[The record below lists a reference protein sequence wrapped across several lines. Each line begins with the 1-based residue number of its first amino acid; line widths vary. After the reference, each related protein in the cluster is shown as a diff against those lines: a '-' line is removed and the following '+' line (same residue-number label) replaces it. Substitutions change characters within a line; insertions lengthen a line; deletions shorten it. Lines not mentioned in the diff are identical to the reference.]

1 MVIWSSSDNWV
12 IIIFFVILDV
22 YDLTLPP
29 IFPQFKKKKKKLYIH
44 IILSFAN
51 FIIFISPCKRL
62 IKTVLVEWKYIGNE
76 RERNPVNDEPK

>member
-1 MVIWSSSDNWV
+1 MVIWGSSDNWV

-29 IFPQFKKKKKKLYIH
+29 IFPQFKKKKLYIH